1 MNIRKKLRLQRRVK
15 MGVVVCS
22 LGFMVSGI
30 IMNITNANFRQTDK
44 PTVIRIVESSQP
56 IQAQTI
62 STEPLAAQWQAGNV
76 DVLIADWNE
85 PYFNQLESFP
95 ESKFKDMVDASSSAF
110 IEIENG
116 ASYSAPGTDNLGK
129 NSYWRK

>member
-15 MGVVVCS
+15 MGVVVYS

-56 IQAQTI
+56 IQAQTEWKGWELP
-62 STEPLAAQWQAGNV
+62 T
-76 DVLIADWNE
+76 
-85 PYFNQLESFP
+85 
-95 ESKFKDMVDASSSAF
+95 
-110 IEIENG
+110 
-116 ASYSAPGTDNLGK
+116 
-129 NSYWRK
+129 

>member
-44 PTVIRIVESSQP
+44 PTVIRIVERDVYKRQGLP
-56 IQAQTI
+56 Q
-62 STEPLAAQWQAGNV
+62 EPQ
-76 DVLIADWNE
+76 
-85 PYFNQLESFP
+85 
-95 ESKFKDMVDASSSAF
+95 
-110 IEIENG
+110 
-116 ASYSAPGTDNLGK
+116 
-129 NSYWRK
+129 